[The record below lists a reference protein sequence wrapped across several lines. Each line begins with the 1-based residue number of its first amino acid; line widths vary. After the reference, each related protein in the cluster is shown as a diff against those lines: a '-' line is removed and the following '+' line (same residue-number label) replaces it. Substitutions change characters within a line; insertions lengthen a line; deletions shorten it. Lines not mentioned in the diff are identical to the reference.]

1 MYSYIES
8 PEMLIR
14 GDFRICHYTALNS
27 FNVFR
32 LKYKGKKLGGLIESL
47 FIIIIIIII
56 TIIIVIIIII
66 IINVFNYTLKLAKVY
81 WKQQLAFVLTTKFWI
96 LNLANR
102 LLKKHRAFAAKAFTK
117 LDFTLKF
124 KANQSTSIYGLNK
137 SYVTSRR
144 NRCIKRHKLT
154 TYSHCMKGWLADFH
168 REWTCAKILK
178 IRFIKVHSK
187 IAKRPYLR

>member
-32 LKYKGKKLGGLIESL
+32 LKNKGKKLGGLIESL

-56 TIIIVIIIII
+56 TIIIIIIIII

-81 WKQQLAFVLTTKFWI
+81 
-96 LNLANR
+96 
-102 LLKKHRAFAAKAFTK
+102 
-117 LDFTLKF
+117 
-124 KANQSTSIYGLNK
+124 
-137 SYVTSRR
+137 
-144 NRCIKRHKLT
+144 
-154 TYSHCMKGWLADFH
+154 
-168 REWTCAKILK
+168 
-178 IRFIKVHSK
+178 
-187 IAKRPYLR
+187 